1 MGPQRFGSHI
11 YKEAVFRNSGH
22 YRLVEHIWF
31 YGYTFFVELPK
42 ILIFYKSYTKDDVKI
57 M

>member
-1 MGPQRFGSHI
+1 MGPQCFGSHI
-11 YKEAVFRNSGH
+11 YKEAVFRNSG
-22 YRLVEHIWF
+22 YDRLVEHTWF

-42 ILIFYKSYTKDDVKI
+42 ISILYKSCTKDDVKI